1 MKLMRSL
8 VTSFH
13 RNGLTTTMRH
23 RAILSAAILWTV
35 AHAGCTEPPAAPPPD
50 APWLDVKQQ
59 IELTKQ
65 NDVRLRTL
73 AVRNLGNLGAQ
84 AAEAVPRLETLAADP
99 NPKVSEHAREALE
112 KIKAAMGQPSDE
124 SR

>member
-1 MKLMRSL
+1 M
-8 VTSFH
+8 
-13 RNGLTTTMRH
+13 
-23 RAILSAAILWTV
+23 LSMGTNVRYREFLYV
-35 AHAGCTEPPAAPPPD
+35 ATLCSAMLAGCSGPPAAPPPD

-84 AAEAVPRLETLAADP
+84 AAEAIPRLETLASDP
-99 NPKVSEHAREALE
+99 NPKVSEHAREALA
-112 KIKAAMGQPSDE
+112 KIKAATGQTSDE
-124 SR
+124 